1 MSYINASNL
10 KVCIILR
17 KGGGTY
23 DVYVIS
29 CASGLGK
36 FDARVTLT

>member
-1 MSYINASNL
+1 MYHL
-10 KVCIILR
+10 T

-23 DVYVIS
+23 DVYVIC

-36 FDARVTLT
+36 LDARVTLTEL